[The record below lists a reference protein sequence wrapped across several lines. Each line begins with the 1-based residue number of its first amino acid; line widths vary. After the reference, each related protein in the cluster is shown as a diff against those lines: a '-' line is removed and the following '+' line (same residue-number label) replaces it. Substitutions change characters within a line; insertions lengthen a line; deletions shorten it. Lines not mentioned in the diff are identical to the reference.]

1 MPGGKTSQFFCEL
14 PDGTIA
20 GLPCWM
26 MDSSCELCAL
36 GRPLIALEAL
46 RDLRDLLNALQDPSE
61 CDKASLKPP
70 EGGAYDKTDEA

>member
-1 MPGGKTSQFFCEL
+1 
-14 PDGTIA
+14 
-20 GLPCWM
+20 M
-26 MDSSCELCAL
+26 MDSSCEMCAL